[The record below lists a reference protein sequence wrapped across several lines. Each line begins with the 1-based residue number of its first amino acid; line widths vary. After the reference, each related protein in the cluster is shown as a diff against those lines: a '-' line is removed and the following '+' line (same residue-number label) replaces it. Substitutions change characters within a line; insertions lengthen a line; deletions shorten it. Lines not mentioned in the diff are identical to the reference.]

1 MSDQNLVSFYGYPD
15 GKIELVDL
23 RQPPGHTNQILR
35 ESGFE
40 WLDYNV
46 GDIIIGLPEWSDAL
60 KVSGCVNL
68 IVRANT
74 ITGGKEDVVD
84 VNHSQHVKI
93 YIEDALVRGKYCST
107 QKGASTDI
115 TLDIKRQHGHGT
127 EVDHDYGNHS
137 DQGDGNTTDCKLA
150 VTAGGETIKVRVLRA
165 TPPGLLGGPFKWAF
179 PNPFSWYHSIA
190 VWVLNIFQ

>member
-23 RQPPGHTNQILR
+23 RQPPGHTNQIIR
-35 ESGFE
+35 EPGFE
-40 WLDYNV
+40 WLDYTI
-46 GDIIIGLPEWSDAL
+46 GDIGQESGISDAL

-68 IVRANT
+68 TVHAFEVH
-74 ITGGKEDVVD
+74 GGLEDVVD
-84 VNHSQHVKI
+84 VNHSHHVKV
-93 YIEDALVRGKYCST
+93 YIEDAYPHGKFVST

-127 EVDHDYGNHS
+127 EIDHDYGNHS

-150 VTAGGETIKVRVLRA
+150 VTAGGEKIKVRVLRA
-165 TPPGLLGGPFKWAF
+165 DPPGLLGGPFKWAF
-179 PNPFSWYHSIA
+179 PDPFAWYHSIA
-190 VWVLNIFQ
+190 IWILNVFQ